1 MILSRFAS
9 IPIAFWSQRLASLLC
24 RTPYGVLYH
33 PCIREVFLFLLTCL
47 HLQVLIRTK
56 QVFLIGT
63 KQVCFLS
70 MSDMLKRPA
79 SKSETNCSKRVRPL
93 SSWELQ
99 SPYVHPRR
107 YTCTIAERFTTTFVG
122 TFTCRW
128 LINFPA
134 LRLFKCTWIIIW
146 PCQETV
152 FIDYKGQVYVEKH
165 LLCQVCMHIY
175 HVLSPKI
182 IFSIQVQT

>member
-107 YTCTIAERFTTTFVG
+107 YTSAQEFVLLGWSTTCFKQRAQIVSCPFNSGLQCTVTIVWQPHNQEWSWRMRR
-122 TFTCRW
+122 C
-128 LINFPA
+128 I
-134 LRLFKCTWIIIW
+134 FKN
-146 PCQETV
+146 EN
-152 FIDYKGQVYVEKH
+152 
-165 LLCQVCMHIY
+165 
-175 HVLSPKI
+175 
-182 IFSIQVQT
+182 